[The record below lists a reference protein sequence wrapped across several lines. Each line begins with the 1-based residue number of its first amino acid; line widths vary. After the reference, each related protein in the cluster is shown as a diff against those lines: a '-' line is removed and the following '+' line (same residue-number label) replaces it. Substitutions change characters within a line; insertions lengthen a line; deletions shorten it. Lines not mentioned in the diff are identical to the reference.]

1 MTHCPAHDTPRTRRS
16 TVVVWFVAL
25 VLLWAAS
32 VAWAGQVRLHASAS
46 SAGPSVLLGEV
57 AMLSGDSAEALRDM
71 AVARFEGDDRQV
83 TLTLAS
89 VRARLNEQGVNWGYV
104 SLVGYATCR
113 VERLMPVSEKTQP
126 QPADAGG
133 GSSAASNPPAEVD
146 LSTPLTLRD
155 LVLDRLAVVAGVE
168 RSQLRVVFASGDEK
182 PLSQSA
188 VGERYEIE
196 PQTASGLGR
205 VPVVVR
211 RWTGDSL
218 TQTARVT
225 AEVSKRMLAVV
236 VIAPVTR
243 GKPIPSDAV
252 EVREVYIDRPG
263 IEPMTRLSRVVG
275 QELAATLREGQVV
288 QASHL
293 KSPVVVERGD
303 MMTVRCLSGALVLRT
318 SLRAVESGAMGQVI
332 AARSDK
338 SRAEVV
344 RVRVTG
350 PLEGV
355 LVATESEP
363 GAATTVDALTGA
375 GS

>member
-1 MTHCPAHDTPRTRRS
+1 MTHRPAHNTPRTRRS
-16 TVVVWFVAL
+16 IAAACLAAL
-25 VLLWAAS
+25 TLLWAAS
-32 VAWAGQVRLHASAS
+32 VAWAGQVRLHASVS
-46 SAGPSVLLGEV
+46 SAGPSILLGEV
-57 AMLSGDSAEALRDM
+57 ALLSGDSAEALRDM
-71 AVARFEGDDRQV
+71 VVARFEGDDRQV

-89 VRARLNEQGVNWGYV
+89 VRVMLNERGVNWGQV

-126 QPADAGG
+126 QSADAGG
-133 GSSAASNPPAEVD
+133 SAASNPPAEVD

-155 LVLDRLAVVAGVE
+155 LVVDRLAVVAGVE
-168 RSQLRVVFASGDEK
+168 RTQLRVVFASGDEK
-182 PLSQSA
+182 ALSQSA

-243 GKPIPSDAV
+243 GKPIHSDAV

-293 KSPVVVERGD
+293 KAPVVVERGD

-318 SLRAVESGAMGQVI
+318 SMRAVESGAMGQVI
-332 AARSDK
+332 AARSEK
-338 SRAEVV
+338 SRAEAV

-355 LVATESEP
+355 LVVTESEP
-363 GAATTVDALTGA
+363 GAATGVDALTGA